1 MKRLDMADTKK
12 GAASLYVVIF
22 TTILFSVITLS
33 FIRIILSESVQSSN
47 DDLSQSAYDSALAGV
62 EDAKIAVNKYYQCLS
77 QPSLPGC
84 DVYKTGVGGAISGDS
99 IFGGNCEDFKL
110 KSILYQNN
118 NGDSEVKI
126 QESTATGG
134 IATNNT
140 DQAYTCVIINNVV
153 PDYRST
159 LTSDTRTKVIPLGVG
174 SQNLDK
180 VKKVEFR
187 WYSEINGTVFNSN
200 FYDNSISDN
209 LTAKNQAPIP
219 PVISLTLLRTGSSIN
234 VNSYMTAETPDYST
248 MILRPVDSGGTNSIS
263 NTKIK
268 ESGLASVE
276 NSLFKIN
283 CGHDEFACTVNL
295 ESDSRGDLFTSGGNA
310 FLIVSLPYGETVTDF
325 AITMYDAND
334 EIINFENV
342 QISVDATGRANQL
355 LRRVE
360 TRLDPSDTFF
370 PYPEYEVTLGG
381 TNGDSFLKNFW
392 ITNNCWTE
400 SGPCPNND
408 RM

>member
-1 MKRLDMADTKK
+1 MKRLSKSSTKK

-77 QPSLPGC
+77 NPSLSGC
-84 DVYKTGVGGAISGDS
+84 NVYKTGAGGTISGDS

-110 KSILYQNN
+110 KNKILYA
-118 NGDSEVKI
+118 GSTDSEVKI
-126 QESTATGG
+126 QESNLSG
-134 IATNNT
+134 NNT
-140 DQAYTCVIINNVV
+140 DQAYTCVIVNNIV

-159 LTSDTRTKVIPLGVG
+159 LTSDTRTRVIPLGVG
-174 SQNLDK
+174 SQLNQ

-187 WYSEINGTVFNSN
+187 WYSEINGTVFNSY
-200 FYDNSISDN
+200 FQDASHSQN
-209 LTAKNQAPIP
+209 LPNKSQSPIP
-219 PVISLTLLRTGSSIN
+219 PIISLTLLHTGNDIK
-234 VNSYMTAETPDYST
+234 VGDYMTAETPDYST
-248 MILRPVDSGGTNSIS
+248 MILRPVSGGGVNSIS
-263 NTKIK
+263 ATEI
-268 ESGLASVE
+268 SSAGLATTSQ
-276 NSLFKIN
+276 SPFYIN
-283 CGHDEFACTVNL
+283 CDYGEFACTVNL
-295 ESDSRGDLFTSGGNA
+295 ESDSTDIFYPGFNTNA

-325 AITMYDAND
+325 AVTMYDNNGN
-334 EIINFENV
+334 IVNFENV
-342 QISVDATGRANQL
+342 QISVDSTGRANQL

-370 PYPEYEVTLGG
+370 PYPEYEVTLSG
-381 TNGDSFLKNFW
+381 TGDDSFLKNFW

-400 SGPCPNND
+400 SDTCGNNGSL
-408 RM
+408 